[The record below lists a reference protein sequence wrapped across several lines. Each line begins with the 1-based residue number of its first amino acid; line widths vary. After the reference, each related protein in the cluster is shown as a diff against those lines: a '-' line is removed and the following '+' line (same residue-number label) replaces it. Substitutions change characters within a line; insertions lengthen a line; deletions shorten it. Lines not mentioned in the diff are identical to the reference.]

1 MTRRADDTAPSRG
14 SLRLRR
20 RILVGQRL
28 YQLRPVP
35 LVLLAEGGLLYLAVA
50 GRIGLVE
57 WGLGH
62 AAVSLLLLL
71 WSRRTA
77 QRIRRSQLAWLLC
90 VFTAATGLAGP
101 VVALLVAGFLSLYHR
116 DTFDFQAWYDGLFP
130 VDTDSH
136 VTQLYESLLR
146 RRTQSGANGV
156 ESFSDIMAARDS
168 TRKRLAIGLLMRHFR
183 PVFAPAL
190 RVALTDSD
198 PSVRTQAA
206 TAVAAIEGRFLA
218 NAQRLA
224 REAEARPD
232 SFARRFT
239 LARHYDDYAF
249 TGLLDSDR
257 ERDNRLQALDS
268 YNAAMAIDPNE
279 AGVWLAIG
287 RLKVRER
294 SYAEAIAWFEAAE
307 TKRLMNADMAL
318 WQLDA
323 LFRSGRYADL
333 RRAIMRHRPLF
344 EASARQPP
352 QVPGILKLWAPAAAD
367 AGSAVPAQAAS

>member
-1 MTRRADDTAPSRG
+1 MTRSADDAAPSRG

-20 RILVGQRL
+20 KILVGQRL

-35 LVLLAEGGLLYLAVA
+35 LVLLAEGGLLYLAVV

-62 AAVSLLLLL
+62 ATVCLLLLF
-71 WSRRTA
+71 WCRRTA

-101 VVALLVAGFLSLYHR
+101 AVALFAAGFLSVYHR
-116 DTFDFQAWYDGLFP
+116 DTFDFQAWYDSLFP
-130 VDTDSH
+130 VDTASH
-136 VTQLYESLLR
+136 VTQLYETLLR
-146 RRTQSGANGV
+146 RRAQSGANAV
-156 ESFSDIMAARDS
+156 ESFSDIMAAGNS
-168 TRKRLAIGLLMRHFR
+168 ARKRLAIGLLMRHFR

-206 TAVAAIEGRFLA
+206 TAVATIEGRFLE

-232 SFARRFT
+232 SFARRFA

-257 ERDNRLQALDS
+257 ERDNRLQALES

-279 AGVWLAIG
+279 PGVWLAIG

-307 TKRLMNADMAL
+307 TKRLMTADMAL
-318 WQLDA
+318 WQIDA

-333 RRAIMRHRPLF
+333 RRAIAHHRPLF
-344 EASARQPP
+344 EDKARQPP
-352 QVPGILKLWAPAAAD
+352 QVPGILNLWAPT
-367 AGSAVPAQAAS
+367 AS